1 MQAME
6 INYLC
11 ESVISHL
18 AYAPNDQQVSLIAEL
33 SEFCASKNESSL
45 FLLNGYAG
53 TGKTS
58 LIGAFVKSLLKCNV
72 KCVLLAPTGRAA
84 KVFSEY
90 SGYTA
95 LTIHKKIYRQ
105 KSFSPEYGNFILS
118 ENKHTN
124 TLFIVDEASMIPN
137 ASPEGA
143 FFGSGSLLDDL
154 VEYVYSG
161 YNCRLILSGDKAQ
174 LPPVGFQDSPALSID
189 VLKGYGLDIMSF
201 TLTNSVRQSQQS
213 GILHNAT
220 ELRKTMNEGIS
231 SPPEIRITGFADVEN
246 LSGEYVLE
254 KISDCYDSD
263 GFNKTIIITRSN
275 KRASLF
281 NNGIRGRILY
291 REDELVAGDMLLVS
305 KNNYFWGM
313 NHEGLDFIANGDVAR
328 VLRVKGYTNKYGF
341 RFADVE
347 LELPDRGVE
356 IDARIILDALLSDVP
371 SLTAEQNQ
379 RLYNG
384 VLNDMDGTKREKY
397 KALKADGYYNA
408 LQVKYAYAVTCHKA
422 QGGQWKNVFIDM
434 GYIQENAL
442 VSLDF
447 YRWLYTA
454 LTRATDRVYL
464 INSQLNT
471 V

>member
-1 MQAME
+1 ME
-6 INYLC
+6 INHLC
-11 ESVISHL
+11 ESVISNL
-18 AYAPNDQQVSLIAEL
+18 AYTPNEQQISLIAEL
-33 SEFCASKNESSL
+33 SGFCVSKNDSSL

-58 LIGAFVKSLLKCNV
+58 LIGAFVKSFLKCNV

-95 LTIHKKIYRQ
+95 MTIHKKIYRQ

-118 ENKHTN
+118 DNKHTN

-154 VEYVYSG
+154 LEYVYSG
-161 YNCRLILSGDKAQ
+161 YNCRLILSGDNAQ
-174 LPPVGFQDSPALSID
+174 LPPVGFQDSPALNVDSM
-189 VLKGYGLDIMSF
+189 KGYGLEIMSF
-201 TLTNSVRQSQQS
+201 ALTNSVRQSQQS
-213 GILHNAT
+213 GILYNAT
-220 ELRKTMNEGIS
+220 ELRKTMNSGIYV
-231 SPPEIRITGFADVEN
+231 PPEIRITGFPDVEN
-246 LSGEYVLE
+246 VSGEYVLE
-254 KISDCYDSD
+254 KISDCYDND

-313 NHEGLDFIANGDVAR
+313 NSEGLDFIANGDIAR
-328 VLRVKGYTNKYGF
+328 VVRVKRFTDKYGF

-356 IDARIILDALLSDVP
+356 MDARIILDALLSDAP
-371 SLTAEQNQ
+371 SLTMEQNQ

-384 VLNDMDGTKREKY
+384 VMNDMQGTKREKY
-397 KALKADGYYNA
+397 KALKADDYYNA

-434 GYIQENAL
+434 GYIQESAL

-464 INSQLNT
+464 INSQLNAI
-471 V
+471 

>member
-1 MQAME
+1 MI
-6 INYLC
+6 INKFS
-11 ESVISHL
+11 ESVISNL
-18 AYAPNDQQVSLIAEL
+18 SYTPNEQQMSVIAGLSDFCVSDNGL
-33 SEFCASKNESSL
+33 SL

-58 LIGAFVKSLLKCNV
+58 LIGAVVKSILGHNM

-90 SGYTA
+90 SGYPV

-118 ENKHTN
+118 ENKHKN

-137 ASPEGA
+137 ATTEGA
-143 FFGSGSLLDDL
+143 FFGSGGLLDDL
-154 VEYVYSG
+154 VEYVYG
-161 YNCRLILSGDKAQ
+161 GHNCRLILSGDNAQ
-174 LPPVGFQDSPALSID
+174 LPPVGFPDSPALNID
-189 VLKGYGLDIMSF
+189 QLKSYGLDIMSF
-201 TLTNSVRQSQQS
+201 VLTNSMRQSEQS
-213 GILHNAT
+213 GILYNAT
-220 ELRKTMNEGIS
+220 ELRKTMSEGIS
-231 SPPEIRITGFADVEN
+231 APPEIKITGLSGTEN
-246 LSGEYVLE
+246 ISGEYVLE

-263 GFNKTIIITRSN
+263 GINNTIIITRSN
-275 KRASLF
+275 KRAALF
-281 NNGIRGRILY
+281 NSGIRGRILY

-305 KNNYFWGM
+305 KNNYFWGA
-313 NHEGLDFIANGDVAR
+313 NCESLDFIANGDVAR
-328 VLRVKGYTNKYGF
+328 VIRVKTLVNKYGF

-356 IDARIILDALLSDVP
+356 INAKIILDTLCSDAP
-371 SLTAEQNQ
+371 SLTMEQNQ
-379 RLYNG
+379 KLYNEII
-384 VLNDMDGTKREKY
+384 NEMPGTKREKY
-397 KALKADGYYNA
+397 KALKVDEFFNA

-447 YRWLYTA
+447 FRWLYTA
-454 LTRATDRVYL
+454 LTRATDKVYL
-464 INSQLNT
+464 INSQLSMI
-471 V
+471 

>member
-231 SPPEIRITGFADVEN
+231 SSPEIRITGFADVEN

>member
-213 GILHNAT
+213 GVLHNAT

-254 KISDCYDSD
+254 KISDCYDND

>member
-33 SEFCASKNESSL
+33 SEFCVAKNESSL

-105 KSFSPEYGNFILS
+105 KSFSPEYGNFTLS

-213 GILHNAT
+213 GVLHNAT

>member
-1 MQAME
+1 
-6 INYLC
+6 
-11 ESVISHL
+11 
-18 AYAPNDQQVSLIAEL
+18 
-33 SEFCASKNESSL
+33 
-45 FLLNGYAG
+45 
-53 TGKTS
+53 
-58 LIGAFVKSLLKCNV
+58 
-72 KCVLLAPTGRAA
+72 
-84 KVFSEY
+84 
-90 SGYTA
+90 
-95 LTIHKKIYRQ
+95 
-105 KSFSPEYGNFILS
+105 
-118 ENKHTN
+118 
-124 TLFIVDEASMIPN
+124 
-137 ASPEGA
+137 
-143 FFGSGSLLDDL
+143 
-154 VEYVYSG
+154 
-161 YNCRLILSGDKAQ
+161 
-174 LPPVGFQDSPALSID
+174 
-189 VLKGYGLDIMSF
+189 
-201 TLTNSVRQSQQS
+201 
-213 GILHNAT
+213 
-220 ELRKTMNEGIS
+220 MNEGIS

-328 VLRVKGYTNKYGF
+328 VLRVKGYANKYGF

>member
-1 MQAME
+1 ME
-6 INYLC
+6 IKYLC
-11 ESVISHL
+11 ESVISNL
-18 AYAPNDQQVSLIAEL
+18 AYTPNEQQISLIAEL
-33 SEFCASKNESSL
+33 SDFCISKNESSL

-58 LIGAFVKSLLKCNV
+58 LIGAFVKSLMNCNIKCI
-72 KCVLLAPTGRAA
+72 LLAPTGRAA
-84 KVFSEY
+84 KVFSDY
-90 SGYTA
+90 SGYPA

-105 KSFSPEYGNFILS
+105 KSFSPEYGNFVLS

-124 TLFIVDEASMIPN
+124 TFFIVDEASMIPN

-143 FFGSGSLLDDL
+143 FFGSGGLLDDL

-161 YNCRLILSGDKAQ
+161 YNCRLILSGDNAQ
-174 LPPVGFQDSPALSID
+174 LPPVGFQHSPALNID
-189 VLKGYGLDIMSF
+189 NLKGYGLDIISF
-201 TLTNSVRQSQQS
+201 ILTNTVRQSQES
-213 GILHNAT
+213 GILYNAT
-220 ELRKTMNEGIS
+220 EIRKNMSERIS
-231 SPPEIRITGFADVEN
+231 GAPEISITGFPDVEN
-246 LSGEYVLE
+246 VSGEYVLE
-254 KISDCYDSD
+254 KISDCYDRD
-263 GFNKTIIITRSN
+263 GLNKTIIITRSN

-281 NNGIRGRILY
+281 NGAIRGRILY

-305 KNNYFWGM
+305 KNNYFWGTEC
-313 NHEGLDFIANGDVAR
+313 EGLDFIANGDVAR
-328 VLRVKGYTNKYGF
+328 VVRVRKQTDKYGF

-356 IDARIILDALLSDVP
+356 IDARIILDALLSGAP
-371 SLTAEQNQ
+371 ALTAEQNQ
-379 RLYNG
+379 RLYYG
-384 VLNDMDGTKREKY
+384 VIDDMQGTKREKY

-434 GYIQENAL
+434 GYIKENAL
-442 VSLDF
+442 ASLDF

-454 LTRATDRVYL
+454 ITRATDKVFL
-464 INSQLNT
+464 INFQLNT